1 MGTIDAAIY
10 HRLALDKDIFDRLGE
25 LHRIDEGALVDHR
38 VGIESSV
45 RIGAFVRI
53 ISRLR

>member
-53 ISRLR
+53 ISRFH